1 MGENY
6 FSRFMKCAI
15 HIFLMII
22 YVPTLQGKEQ
32 LQCPNLAENP
42 FCTCYIIDKG
52 LRLKCPN
59 AKPDVIRNVLLKTK
73 GTINALTLYDFEKSV
88 TELNISTIIPS
99 HVKINN
105 LEITRSGL
113 TKVIPS
119 VFQSVRKS
127 LVSLKIVASKLNSIP
142 HETLIQLFHIETIDF
157 QLNDI
162 KYLQGNAFKDLKLKE
177 VNLRGNKIAN
187 ISENAFLFLE
197 KTLAELDL
205 SENFLE
211 TFPLQSLIYLKNLT
225 RLRVLRNKLNTIPD
239 HINATVPKLITLDL
253 SSNVFSR
260 IDKNWF
266 KSMPNLKTLVFVGN
280 EIKYIAEEAFF
291 SLQFLTDLDLS
302 RNKIINIGKNTFQRN
317 LNIKS
322 VDLRYNHLHHI
333 NGIFSNLKHLS
344 EIFLFENNILELNDD
359 AFYKTIELTFLNIE
373 SNAIRLLRLHCFD
386 YLNNLRILRIGHN
399 FIKTLPSNLFQFNR
413 KLEYLSLDHNEIKEL
428 DDSVFDKLVSVKI
441 LRLQNNKLTHING
454 NVFRPLTGL
463 SELHLQENS
472 IKSID
477 SDAFVTLKKLEFINL
492 EYNELNIIGDVLP
505 NSSLTHIMINSNFL
519 SLIKES
525 FLKGQINL
533 QVIELSENNIKMLT
547 PFMFSDLT
555 NIQLLQLKN
564 NSIMHIENRTFVN
577 LKKII
582 RLELSLNKISEIHNE
597 TFYNLVTLQELL
609 LKSNNIKQIAKD
621 SFKYL
626 VKLRILDLSENE
638 IFTLNFNIGSLP
650 IKEIRLNQ
658 NVIATILSDSLGILP
673 HLNVL
678 ELKMNYLTWE
688 DIIQVTIPGLKSL
701 VLSNNDFTNLG
712 NSTFSHLVSLQ
723 SLNLEMSNISH
734 LPSSIFIKNQNLLKI
749 NLAYNNLNELEEN
762 VFAYTKVLQELNL
775 KGNQFT
781 NFPVYALFNVSSLES
796 IDLSQ
801 NKLRMVDFIQFQ
813 GMHDLKSL
821 NLSQNNI
828 YVLYGFKSP
837 SLTNLIS
844 LNLSKNRITQ
854 LPENFLQHSASL
866 EHIDLSNNLFKF
878 IPTGLSEPFF
888 PALRSLNMS
897 FNTKI
902 EQIIKTFPIKQ
913 FPKLEELVV
922 TNTEMI
928 VITSLDFDY
937 FQSLKKLILSNNVIN
952 ILSPGAFLKLNKL
965 ELLDLNNNEL
975 EIFAN
980 ERGRGLFSVQ
990 TINISRNIITELEE
1004 FTSDLQKLQILDISF
1019 NKIKKINRSVFI
1031 NLFSLRELYLNGN
1044 RLTVVTTNLFAKLRK
1059 ISHIDLSRNDFQV
1072 VQMKMLD
1079 HIETQI
1085 ESISFDENPLDC
1097 DCITQKLWR
1106 WMHDHHKIILKGSSH
1121 LRCKNPE
1128 ELHGLSFLEITPQKL
1143 CDIPVVVRIALQD
1156 IQTYSVLVSWQS
1168 RHQPGLNGYQ
1178 VAYFGEHMTSIVRG
1192 KILNSTA
1199 RTTRLNHLTPGA
1211 RYVICVIAIV
1221 DFDNTPA
1228 STMPNA
1234 RIALSSLENSGVNV
1248 YGDELIFTDLRSNV
1262 MNDSHISK
1270 CTTVSTLEI
1279 FSTGLESPKIVGI
1292 LEIVTRRLSLVVG
1305 CCISLIV
1312 FVVFASVLG
1321 YVQKKKRPVL
1331 PKIEVQQPVQYR
1343 SYDNFAETNL
1353 DSHSGNLD
1361 INTISTHISI

>member
-1 MGENY
+1 
-6 FSRFMKCAI
+6 
-15 HIFLMII
+15 MII

-280 EIKYIAEEAFF
+280 EI
-291 SLQFLTDLDLS
+291 
-302 RNKIINIGKNTFQRN
+302 N
-317 LNIKS
+317 
-322 VDLRYNHLHHI
+322 
-333 NGIFSNLKHLS
+333 
-344 EIFLFENNILELNDD
+344 
-359 AFYKTIELTFLNIE
+359 
-373 SNAIRLLRLHCFD
+373 
-386 YLNNLRILRIGHN
+386 
-399 FIKTLPSNLFQFNR
+399 
-413 KLEYLSLDHNEIKEL
+413 
-428 DDSVFDKLVSVKI
+428 
-441 LRLQNNKLTHING
+441 
-454 NVFRPLTGL
+454 
-463 SELHLQENS
+463 
-472 IKSID
+472 
-477 SDAFVTLKKLEFINL
+477 
-492 EYNELNIIGDVLP
+492 
-505 NSSLTHIMINSNFL
+505 
-519 SLIKES
+519 
-525 FLKGQINL
+525 
-533 QVIELSENNIKMLT
+533 
-547 PFMFSDLT
+547 
-555 NIQLLQLKN
+555 
-564 NSIMHIENRTFVN
+564 
-577 LKKII
+577 
-582 RLELSLNKISEIHNE
+582 
-597 TFYNLVTLQELL
+597 
-609 LKSNNIKQIAKD
+609 
-621 SFKYL
+621 
-626 VKLRILDLSENE
+626 
-638 IFTLNFNIGSLP
+638 
-650 IKEIRLNQ
+650 
-658 NVIATILSDSLGILP
+658 
-673 HLNVL
+673 
-678 ELKMNYLTWE
+678 
-688 DIIQVTIPGLKSL
+688 
-701 VLSNNDFTNLG
+701 
-712 NSTFSHLVSLQ
+712 
-723 SLNLEMSNISH
+723 
-734 LPSSIFIKNQNLLKI
+734 
-749 NLAYNNLNELEEN
+749 
-762 VFAYTKVLQELNL
+762 
-775 KGNQFT
+775 
-781 NFPVYALFNVSSLES
+781 
-796 IDLSQ
+796 
-801 NKLRMVDFIQFQ
+801 
-813 GMHDLKSL
+813 
-821 NLSQNNI
+821 
-828 YVLYGFKSP
+828 
-837 SLTNLIS
+837 
-844 LNLSKNRITQ
+844 
-854 LPENFLQHSASL
+854 
-866 EHIDLSNNLFKF
+866 
-878 IPTGLSEPFF
+878 
-888 PALRSLNMS
+888 
-897 FNTKI
+897 
-902 EQIIKTFPIKQ
+902 
-913 FPKLEELVV
+913 
-922 TNTEMI
+922 
-928 VITSLDFDY
+928 
-937 FQSLKKLILSNNVIN
+937 
-952 ILSPGAFLKLNKL
+952 
-965 ELLDLNNNEL
+965 
-975 EIFAN
+975 
-980 ERGRGLFSVQ
+980 
-990 TINISRNIITELEE
+990 
-1004 FTSDLQKLQILDISF
+1004 
-1019 NKIKKINRSVFI
+1019 
-1031 NLFSLRELYLNGN
+1031 LRELYLNGN